1 MPVMGEWGFCFLLLQ
16 SVLTEWRGELVK
28 AVKRYEQT
36 LKTVL
41 CIFMVFYP
49 FIMGFHVEE
58 LSGIAETYFAKS
70 SGYMTDIF
78 QFYKEIVLIIFA
90 VIFLA
95 LLILG
100 GVLSCILE
108 ERWPGRYKVEKPVM
122 FLMGISLLL
131 HIVSCVLSEY
141 PEYSVLGL
149 CLDYEGMA
157 AITGYFILFIG
168 GYILLGDENSVIM
181 VLISIRALSVL
192 IIIGACIECAAGPL
206 FNMSGVAKA
215 LTPDSYEHL
224 LENIYL
230 DYDGSLSL
238 TFANPGYFGGFCAM
252 LFPILFG
259 MAAGGS
265 RRRICAFDS
274 VMAGGLFFCI
284 IMSGSSGA
292 LYAALIAVAA
302 ESIFMIH
309 QGRWK
314 RSIIAI
320 LSVGVIASAF
330 FLFAKST
337 PIMDDSLVS
346 ERIGN
351 SVVNS
356 QYDSD
361 GIGFHVETISL
372 EDGELTIDS
381 GENILRVKADGNG
394 TETTIDDINFMDS
407 NGEEIGRTQT
417 FEGIR
422 LSGAY
427 SGVTASFHDQVLSID
442 LGYQDPLE
450 FYCYKGKLSYIDFNG
465 SLLESIPQP
474 QVKGLE
480 FLYPLFTGRG
490 YIWVSSLPLLQ
501 ECAVL
506 GKGVGTFPFYYPQ
519 SEVAG
524 MLNVHGSADYCIE
537 IAHSWYLQ
545 TAVNGGCI
553 ALLCMAALF
562 ILHLVRGGKKYWR
575 KAEHDTG
582 ILASHV
588 AGALFFGLIAYE
600 IAGIVNNSCVT
611 TAPVFWLLFGCSL
624 GLLRKKRIHTPR

>member
-1 MPVMGEWGFCFLLLQ
+1 M
-16 SVLTEWRGELVK
+16 K
-28 AVKRYEQT
+28 AVKRYEQI
-36 LKTVL
+36 LKIVL
-41 CIFMVFYP
+41 CIFIVFYP

-58 LSGIAETYFAKS
+58 LSGIAETYFAKR

-90 VIFLA
+90 VIFLV

-100 GVLSCILE
+100 GVLSWIVE
-108 ERWPGRYKVEKPVM
+108 ERWPFRYKVEKPVI
-122 FLMGISLLL
+122 FLLGACFFL
-131 HIVSCVLSEY
+131 HIVSCVLSEF

-157 AITGYFILFIG
+157 AITGYFILFTG
-168 GYILLGDENSVIM
+168 GYILLGNENDVIM
-181 VLISIRALSVL
+181 VLMSFRALSVL
-192 IIIGACIECAAGPL
+192 IIIGACIECVAGPL
-206 FNMSGVAKA
+206 FNMPGVAKA

-230 DYDGSLSL
+230 DYHGSLSL

-259 MAAGGS
+259 MSTGES
-265 RRRICAFDS
+265 RRRIRAFDS

-284 IMSGSSGA
+284 IMSGSTGA
-292 LYAALIAVAA
+292 LYAALIAAVA
-302 ESIFMIH
+302 ESIFVIH
-309 QGRWK
+309 HGKWK
-314 RSIIAI
+314 RCIIAI
-320 LSVGVIASAF
+320 LSTGVIASAF
-330 FLFAKST
+330 LLFAKFT
-337 PIMDDSLVS
+337 PIMDDSMAS
-346 ERIGN
+346 ERIGS

-356 QYDSD
+356 QYDNTN
-361 GIGFHVETISL
+361 IGFHVEKITL

-381 GENILRVKADGNG
+381 GENILCVKADGNG
-394 TETTIDDINFMDS
+394 TEMPVDDIRFTDS
-407 NGEEIGRTQT
+407 NGKDIGQIQT
-417 FEGIR
+417 FDGIQ

-427 SGVTASFHDQVLSID
+427 SGVTASLHDQVLSID
-442 LGYQDPLE
+442 LGYNDPLE

-465 SLLESIPQP
+465 SLLDSIPQP
-474 QVKGLE
+474 QVEGLE

-490 YIWVSSLPLLQ
+490 YIWASSLPLLQ
-501 ECAVL
+501 ECTVL

-545 TAVNGGCI
+545 TAVNGGGI
-553 ALLCMAALF
+553 ALLCMAVLF
-562 ILHLVRGGKKYWR
+562 ILHLVRGGKKYWH
-575 KAEHDTG
+575 KADPDTETL
-582 ILASHV
+582 IFPV
-588 AGALFFGLIAYE
+588 ETALFFGLIAYE

-624 GLLRKKRIHTPR
+624 GLLRKKRLHTSAEKEQ

>member
-1 MPVMGEWGFCFLLLQ
+1 M
-16 SVLTEWRGELVK
+16 K

-36 LKTVL
+36 LKIVL
-41 CIFMVFYP
+41 CIFIVFYP

-58 LSGIAETYFAKS
+58 LSGIAETYFARR

-78 QFYKEIVLIIFA
+78 QFYKEIALIIFA
-90 VIFLA
+90 VIFLV

-100 GVLSCILE
+100 GVLSYIME
-108 ERWPGRYKVEKPVM
+108 ERWPCMYKVEKQVM
-122 FLMGISLLL
+122 FLLGASFLLI
-131 HIVSCVLSEY
+131 IVSCVLSEY
-141 PEYSVLGL
+141 PEFSVLGL

-168 GYILLGDENSVIM
+168 GYILLGEENGAGM
-181 VLISIRALSVL
+181 MLTSIRVLSAL
-192 IIIGACIECAAGPL
+192 IIIGACAECAAGPL
-206 FNMSGVAKA
+206 FNIPAVANA
-215 LTPDSYEHL
+215 LTSDSYEHL

-230 DYDGSLSL
+230 DYHGSLSL

-259 MAAGGS
+259 TAAGGS
-265 RRRICAFDS
+265 RRWICAFDS

-292 LYAALIAVAA
+292 LYAALIAAA
-302 ESIFMIH
+302 VESIFLIH
-309 QGRWK
+309 QRRWK
-314 RSIIAI
+314 RCIIAI
-320 LSVGVIASAF
+320 LSVGVITSVF
-330 FLFAKST
+330 LLFAKFT
-337 PIMDDSLVS
+337 PIMDDSMVS
-346 ERIGN
+346 ERIGS

-356 QYDSD
+356 QYDST
-361 GIGFHVETISL
+361 GIGFHVEKITL

-381 GENILRVKADGNG
+381 GENILCVKADGNG
-394 TETTIDDINFMDS
+394 TEMTVDDIRFTDS
-407 NGEEIGRTQT
+407 NGKDIGQIQP
-417 FEGIR
+417 FDGIQ

-427 SGVTASFHDQVLSID
+427 SGVTASYHDQVLSID

-450 FYCYKGKLSYIDFNG
+450 FYCHKGKLSYIDFNG

-474 QVKGLE
+474 QVEGLE

-490 YIWVSSLPLLQ
+490 YIWVSSLPLLK

-553 ALLCMAALF
+553 ALVCIAVLF

-575 KAEHDTG
+575 KADPDTETL
-582 ILASHV
+582 ISPV
-588 AGALFFGLIAYE
+588 ESALFFGLIAYE

-624 GLLRKKRIHTPR
+624 GLLRKKRLHTSAEKEQ